1 MESVMAEIE
10 SPLAYKDAVQTI
22 KRAILESQSRAVK
35 MVSGEQLS
43 LYFGIGLY
51 VSAHSREGYWGTG
64 AIDAICEQLQKELP
78 GLRGFSPESVRKMRS
93 FAEFWSQFINRSSV
107 TTKLQPSDNEQ
118 PIESDALTL
127 QKWSPVTT
135 EINRDEFLGI
145 SFTHH
150 MTILN
155 KTKDINE
162 VLFYIHEAVTH
173 SWSTRKLRDALNL
186 SLYKEGQESLPN
198 NFTATMP
205 SSRSALQAIR
215 MFKDEY
221 LLDFINVE
229 DIDET
234 YGTVDE
240 RIVENQI
247 VANVCRF
254 MMTFGRDF
262 TFVSNQY
269 HLEVYGVEHFPDLL
283 FFNRELNALVVMELK
298 IGKFKPSYLGQL
310 HQYLQILDDKVRKP
324 HENQAIGIVLCK
336 EADRSYVEYA
346 VRDYSKPMGVV
357 TYKTFQDMPEEY
369 RNALPNPEELKKLL

>member
-1 MESVMAEIE
+1 MAEIE

-107 TTKLQPSDNEQ
+107 TTKSQPTDNEQ

-186 SLYKEGQESLPN
+186 GLYKEGQESLPN

-262 TFVSNQY
+262 TFVGNQY

-357 TYKTFQDMPEEY
+357 TYETFQDMPEEY

>member
-1 MESVMAEIE
+1 MLPIS
-10 SPLAYKDAVQTI
+10 
-22 KRAILESQSRAVK
+22 
-35 MVSGEQLS
+35 
-43 LYFGIGLY
+43 
-51 VSAHSREGYWGTG
+51 SAGS
-64 AIDAICEQLQKELP
+64 
-78 GLRGFSPESVRKMRS
+78 
-93 FAEFWSQFINRSSV
+93 N
-107 TTKLQPSDNEQ
+107 
-118 PIESDALTL
+118 
-127 QKWSPVTT
+127 
-135 EINRDEFLGI
+135 
-145 SFTHH
+145 
-150 MTILN
+150 
-155 KTKDINE
+155 
-162 VLFYIHEAVTH
+162 
-173 SWSTRKLRDALNL
+173 
-186 SLYKEGQESLPN
+186 
-198 NFTATMP
+198 
-205 SSRSALQAIR
+205 IR

-240 RIVENQI
+240 RVVENQI

-262 TFVSNQY
+262 TFVGNQY

>member
-1 MESVMAEIE
+1 MIRGV
-10 SPLAYKDAVQTI
+10 
-22 KRAILESQSRAVK
+22 
-35 MVSGEQLS
+35 
-43 LYFGIGLY
+43 
-51 VSAHSREGYWGTG
+51 
-64 AIDAICEQLQKELP
+64 LQKELP

-93 FAEFWSQFINRSSV
+93 FAEFWSRFINRSSV
-107 TTKLQPSDNEQ
+107 TTKLQPTDNEQ

-186 SLYKEGQESLPN
+186 GLYKEGQESLPN
-198 NFTATMP
+198 NFTATIP

-262 TFVSNQY
+262 TFVGNQY

>member
-1 MESVMAEIE
+1 MAEIE
-10 SPLAYKDAVQTI
+10 SPLAYQDAVQTI

-35 MVSGEQLS
+35 MVSGVQLS
-43 LYFGIGLY
+43 LYYGIGLY

-107 TTKLQPSDNEQ
+107 TTKLQSADNEQ
-118 PIESDALTL
+118 SIESDALAL

-162 VLFYIHEAVTH
+162 VLFYIHETVTH
-173 SWSTRKLRDALNL
+173 SWGTRKLRDALNQG
-186 SLYKEGQESLPN
+186 LYKEGQESLPN
-198 NFTATMP
+198 NFAATI
-205 SSRSALQAIR
+205 SSSKSALQAIQ

-229 DIDET
+229 DLAEQYKD
-234 YGTVDE
+234 VDE
-240 RIVENQI
+240 RVIEQEIVMNI
-247 VANVCRF
+247 KKF
-254 MMTFGRDF
+254 IMTFGHDF
-262 TFVSNQY
+262 TYVGNQY
-269 HLEVYGVEHFPDLL
+269 HLEIYGEHEFPDLL
-283 FFNRELNALVVMELK
+283 FFNRELNCLVVVELK
-298 IGKFKPSYLGQL
+298 IGKFKTSYLGQL
-310 HQYLQILDDKVRKP
+310 FGYLQILDDKIKKP
-324 HENQAIGIVLCK
+324 HENPAIGIVLCK
-336 EADRSYVEYA
+336 EANMCFAEYA
-346 VRDYSKPMGVV
+346 VRDYSKPMGVA
-357 TYKTFQDMPEEY
+357 TYKTIDEMPEEY